1 MLDGGQ
7 RGLAAMRELDGSR
20 AAGVRARYV
29 PSGGAAALVFTGR
42 VAPPHWIDGN
52 DVGQGAE
59 RLQNSDERER
69 DQSRN
74 HGFNVLPLRDPSS
87 DRRCTRGGLTAPHSR
102 VRSAPMRWALLAA
115 LFLTMLPAPATAQRS
130 PVILSTTT
138 STQDSGLLDV
148 LVPLFEQKTG
158 YAVKTIA
165 VGTGQAL
172 ALAARGEADVVL
184 AHAPALEKKY
194 VADGKMLDRRLV
206 MYNDFV
212 IIGPVADPAKI
223 KGMTKVAD
231 AMKAI
236 AAAGARFVARGD
248 NSGTHALERALWK
261 LAGVEP
267 QGAWYI
273 EAGQGMGA
281 TLGIAD
287 DRKAYTLTDRG
298 TLLAFQKRV
307 RLSILLEGD
316 KPLLNIYSVMQI
328 NPSNGPRVNAA
339 GGAAFADFMVSADVQ
354 KVIKTFGV
362 DKYGQPLFVPV
373 AGANEE
379 QVGAKE

>member
-1 MLDGGQ
+1 MLVAF
-7 RGLAAMRELDGSR
+7 L
-20 AAGVRARYV
+20 
-29 PSGGAAALVFTGR
+29 AALV
-42 VAPPHWIDGN
+42 
-52 DVGQGAE
+52 
-59 RLQNSDERER
+59 
-69 DQSRN
+69 
-74 HGFNVLPLRDPSS
+74 
-87 DRRCTRGGLTAPHSR
+87 
-102 VRSAPMRWALLAA
+102 LAM
-115 LFLTMLPAPATAQRS
+115 FPAPAAAQHP

-148 LVPLFEQKTG
+148 LVPLFERQTG
-158 YAVKTIA
+158 YTVKTIA

-212 IIGPVADPAKI
+212 IIGPAGDPAKI
-223 KGMTKVAD
+223 KGMKKAAN

-236 AAAGARFVARGD
+236 AATGSRFVSRGD
-248 NSGTHALERALWK
+248 NSGTHALEKSLWT

-287 DRKAYTLTDRG
+287 DRRAYAVTDRG
-298 TLLAFQKRV
+298 TFLALQKRV
-307 RLSILLEGD
+307 RLPILLEGD
-316 KPLLNIYSVMQI
+316 KPLSNIYSVMKV

-354 KVIKTFGV
+354 KVIKTYGV
-362 DKYGQPLFVPV
+362 DKYGRALFEPV
-373 AGANEE
+373 AGTKEE
-379 QVGAKE
+379 EVGGKE

>member
-1 MLDGGQ
+1 M
-7 RGLAAMRELDGSR
+7 
-20 AAGVRARYV
+20 
-29 PSGGAAALVFTGR
+29 F
-42 VAPPHWIDGN
+42 
-52 DVGQGAE
+52 
-59 RLQNSDERER
+59 
-69 DQSRN
+69 
-74 HGFNVLPLRDPSS
+74 
-87 DRRCTRGGLTAPHSR
+87 
-102 VRSAPMRWALLAA
+102 WALLAA
-115 LFLTMLPAPATAQRS
+115 FFLTIVPATASAQRS

-148 LVPLFEQKTG
+148 LIPRFERQTG
-158 YAVKTIA
+158 YTIKTIA

-184 AHAPALEKKY
+184 AHAPSLEKKY

-212 IIGPVADPAKI
+212 IIGPADDPAKI
-223 KGMTKVAD
+223 KGLTKAAD

-236 AAAGARFVARGD
+236 AATGSRFVSRGD
-248 NSGTHALERALWK
+248 NSGTHVLEKALWR

-267 QGAWYI
+267 RGAWYI

-298 TLLAFQKRV
+298 TFLAFQKRV
-307 RLSILLEGD
+307 RLPILLEGD
-316 KPLLNIYSVMQI
+316 RPLLNIYSVMQV
-328 NPSNGPRVNAA
+328 NPRNGPKVNTA
-339 GGAAFADFMVSADVQ
+339 GGVAFAEFMLSADTQ

-373 AGANEE
+373 AGAKEE
-379 QVGAKE
+379 EIGARPER